1 MKAKLLKIISFYG
14 VNHQQRKLQEEVFE
28 LNEAI
33 INAENNRLVGI
44 SRNPSEL
51 AIKHIAE
58 EIADV
63 EVMLLQFKEY
73 YHIDGNDILKI
84 MNEKI
89 DRQLERIEKE
99 KVEKNII
106 EKINI
111 GKKKPV
117 HRIKKIERK
126 INELIDKI
134 NETEQ
139 KG

>member
-1 MKAKLLKIISFYG
+1 MQEEKLLKIINHYG

-73 YHIDGNDILKI
+73 YHINGNDILKI

-89 DRQLERIEKE
+89 NRQLNRIDN
-99 KVEKNII
+99 KN
-106 EKINI
+106 K
-111 GKKKPV
+111 
-117 HRIKKIERK
+117 
-126 INELIDKI
+126 
-134 NETEQ
+134 
-139 KG
+139 

>member
-1 MKAKLLKIISFYG
+1 MQEEKLLKIINHYG

-33 INAENNRLVGI
+33 INTENNRLIGI

-51 AIKHIAE
+51 VIKHIAE

-89 DRQLERIEKE
+89 DRQLNRIDN
-99 KVEKNII
+99 KN
-106 EKINI
+106 K
-111 GKKKPV
+111 
-117 HRIKKIERK
+117 
-126 INELIDKI
+126 
-134 NETEQ
+134 
-139 KG
+139 